1 MSPKSRFVAVI
12 AAAVVVA
19 IVAVGGYT
27 LFRPAPPSAGEVTL
41 PVDPAPLVVFTEGGE
56 RNFTVEIADDP
67 AERQQGLMFR
77 EAMADDHGMLFVFG
91 ETQLVGFWMK
101 DTPLALDLIF
111 IGQDGRV
118 RAVRRGEPLSVAT
131 ISPDVPVRF
140 VLEVKAGVARAI
152 GLKDGDRIRHPVID
166 GISGDGNPGA
176 GGSGPVSSD

>member
-77 EAMADDHGMLFVFG
+77 EDMADDHGMLFVFG

-118 RAVRRGEPLSVAT
+118 RAVRRGEPEAEVIRKALRKELESERPRPRGGLFAGAEPIADRVDELLSG
-131 ISPDVPVRF
+131 F
-140 VLEVKAGVARAI
+140 
-152 GLKDGDRIRHPVID
+152 
-166 GISGDGNPGA
+166 GA
-176 GGSGPVSSD
+176 A